1 MSGKRA
7 RAVIARRAR
16 FMRGARGG
24 KLFKHRGLYSWGRS
38 ERRRAVENARCKSR
52 HAAVRARWDRCRR
65 ARWNEEVSPRL
76 ERHTVEVLR
85 ERLDRVAL
93 EVPAMLARSERKH
106 RGTMSDNH
114 EAAGAV
120 LALVTS
126 RAARYRIYSDTWPG
140 LEGPRLAV
148 ELLGLLARSVELLA
162 RAQAGNA
169 WRQAPID
176 WRLVRPSLELAQNLF
191 DLRTVVEARA

>member
-65 ARWNEEVSPRL
+65 ARWNEE
-76 ERHTVEVLR
+76 
-85 ERLDRVAL
+85 
-93 EVPAMLARSERKH
+93 AR
-106 RGTMSDNH
+106 
-114 EAAGAV
+114 
-120 LALVTS
+120 
-126 RAARYRIYSDTWPG
+126 
-140 LEGPRLAV
+140 
-148 ELLGLLARSVELLA
+148 
-162 RAQAGNA
+162 
-169 WRQAPID
+169 
-176 WRLVRPSLELAQNLF
+176 LELAQHGRNL
-191 DLRTVVEARA
+191 ARRRRSAS